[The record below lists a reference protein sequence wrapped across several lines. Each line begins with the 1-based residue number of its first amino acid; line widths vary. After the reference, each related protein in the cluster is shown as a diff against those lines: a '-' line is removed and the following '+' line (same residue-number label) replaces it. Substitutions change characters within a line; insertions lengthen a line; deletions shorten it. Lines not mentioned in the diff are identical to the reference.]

1 MDNNWIAAPSNSA
14 SESDLFLRFQ
24 AEWSAMDK
32 PYAVLDLE
40 VTDRFDD
47 QDEITAVHALQVTP
61 DGDIVAQLDIL
72 VRTRRSPPPWPEQEE
87 RTDAPVQAQKPVWVA
102 LALLRLRVFLGDRDV
117 FIHNASRDMPF
128 IEQIATRFKL
138 KFSNRVF
145 DIRPMAQMTWPG
157 QLYAQRILGDYLEL
171 SREGQYQGTADDVKA
186 SLDIL
191 LTVRQLAQTR
201 HAQRI
206 ESALSDQAKAKWNAP
221 RFTPALCPICQTLH
235 AFYPSIPFV
244 SEVLELDEDGVEMPE
259 LIFFD
264 DHVEIDCFL
273 LCAKDWAA
281 MSGGFTVVHVD
292 VTDGLDPNAQ
302 ILAITALSVNGVGQ
316 VIEKFEALVTS
327 ATLAP
332 QWLLDKYKLSQAA
345 FRERSLDLKQALEA
359 ILAFAG
365 ESTAFIYN
373 EPQHLTF
380 VEEALM
386 DCSIASSMQWINV
399 SGIAQF
405 IFPGELTWGLQ
416 TLVGY
421 LGIQHPEAALS
432 LDALLTLKILLATR
446 DEARGYHYRRITTT
460 APRLENG
467 SLKEVRNGQVFCRFC
482 QRHHPIV
489 I

>member
-206 ESALSDQAKAKWNAP
+206 ESALSC
-221 RFTPALCPICQTLH
+221 LLH
-235 AFYPSIPFV
+235 H
-244 SEVLELDEDGVEMPE
+244 D
-259 LIFFD
+259 
-264 DHVEIDCFL
+264 
-273 LCAKDWAA
+273 
-281 MSGGFTVVHVD
+281 
-292 VTDGLDPNAQ
+292 
-302 ILAITALSVNGVGQ
+302 
-316 VIEKFEALVTS
+316 
-327 ATLAP
+327 
-332 QWLLDKYKLSQAA
+332 
-345 FRERSLDLKQALEA
+345 
-359 ILAFAG
+359 
-365 ESTAFIYN
+365 
-373 EPQHLTF
+373 
-380 VEEALM
+380 
-386 DCSIASSMQWINV
+386 
-399 SGIAQF
+399 
-405 IFPGELTWGLQ
+405 
-416 TLVGY
+416 
-421 LGIQHPEAALS
+421 
-432 LDALLTLKILLATR
+432 
-446 DEARGYHYRRITTT
+446 
-460 APRLENG
+460 
-467 SLKEVRNGQVFCRFC
+467 
-482 QRHHPIV
+482 
-489 I
+489 